1 LVAHAPERVARS
13 RNCHPRHCRREKASA
28 HPLASHR
35 SAALGFDLDVV
46 LHVDV
51 NDAVVLVIQNRSA
64 GDEILLPVLRM
75 LTTDEHDVIAAAA
88 ERLEDVFGLQW
99 RI

>member
-1 LVAHAPERVARS
+1 
-13 RNCHPRHCRREKASA
+13 
-28 HPLASHR
+28 
-35 SAALGFDLDVV
+35 VV

-51 NDAVVLVIQNRSA
+51 NDAVVLVVQNRSA